1 MPDDLEEFYKNHRGG
16 SGAVIVVTAIDPET
30 HEERMGI
37 FGARETADEWR
48 RSLPEKLVCV
58 FAPYIVDD
66 PDWGNEAD
74 TNRRK
79 Q

>member
-1 MPDDLEEFYKNHRGG
+1 MVDECEEFYKVHRGG
-16 SGAVIVVTAIDPET
+16 SGAVIVVTAVHDDT

-37 FGARETADEWR
+37 FGSAETAHEWR
-48 RSLPEKLVCV
+48 RSLPDNFICV

-74 TNRRK
+74 TRRK
-79 Q
+79 